1 MGTNY
6 NTAYNFVK
14 KNYSTVKLGSCP
26 LDCHPLGGFRVSD
39 CGILIE
45 NFVAIRHPGPVRRR
59 RTRVGI
65 QKELDYIEPSLD
77 SGSRAVKR
85 RSSGMTALVN
95 CNIVSSGEEI
105 FEELR

>member
-14 KNYSTVKLGSCP
+14 KNYSTVKLRSCP

-45 NFVAIRHPGPVRRR
+45 NFVAIRHPGQVRRR
-59 RTRVGI
+59 RTRAGI
-65 QKELDYIEPSLD
+65 QKEFDYIELSLD
-77 SGSRAVKR
+77 SGSRPAKR
-85 RSSGMTALVN
+85 RSSGMTGSAN
-95 CNIVSSGEEI
+95 CDIVSKGRGD
-105 FEELR
+105 F